1 MNIYKIDT
9 KISAKK
15 CINHKLLLKKS
26 NIERKKKKITEI
38 QDRDITRRE

>member
-9 KISAKK
+9 KISAEK
-15 CINHKLLLKKS
+15 CINYKLLLKKS
-26 NIERKKKKITEI
+26 NIERKKITEI